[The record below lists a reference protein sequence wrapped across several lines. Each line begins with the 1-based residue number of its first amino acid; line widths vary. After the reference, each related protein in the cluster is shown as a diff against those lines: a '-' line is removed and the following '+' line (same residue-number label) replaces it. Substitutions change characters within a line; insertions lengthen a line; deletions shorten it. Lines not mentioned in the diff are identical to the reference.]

1 MMEDLHLTYG
11 EAAATID
18 GKDETD
24 KSDEKYV
31 VRVKTFLT
39 ESSLATGRSQ
49 PSNNMPI
56 CAHYSNEKKKSSK
69 KRKAEA
75 APTVLEYNLHYMP
88 RILKNDLRRQY
99 PVMFTNVFNSCDFN
113 FVQMFLE
120 TFCRPD
126 LVNVLD
132 SLEPH
137 VHMRKEAH
145 GFDDCRKEIIERMT
159 DSADTVFAL
168 KEVQMR
174 VKSDGSCAIHSKF
187 ELSGTKIIYID
198 PRRMMNIIMKLM
210 SRGRVAG
217 AKAAAA
223 QSEQQHNNNPQVLDL
238 PFTPKP
244 PAHLIEAS
252 SPSSART
259 VAPPSATEL
268 SKNPL
273 IIAVPLRDEIEQGEN
288 EEDRSRHSSIDSD
301 ESSLLSEF
309 DEVQQDHQTLPSSQ
323 PQAGESDS
331 AYLYRK
337 FNDAMNVHRNFNE
350 VRKLEE
356 TLPIAVPYRYCGEFV
371 LLTDLESKISN
382 INFVSRLRRQ

>member
-1 MMEDLHLTYG
+1 
-11 EAAATID
+11 
-18 GKDETD
+18 
-24 KSDEKYV
+24 
-31 VRVKTFLT
+31 
-39 ESSLATGRSQ
+39 
-49 PSNNMPI
+49 
-56 CAHYSNEKKKSSK
+56 
-69 KRKAEA
+69 
-75 APTVLEYNLHYMP
+75 
-88 RILKNDLRRQY
+88 
-99 PVMFTNVFNSCDFN
+99 
-113 FVQMFLE
+113 
-120 TFCRPD
+120 
-126 LVNVLD
+126 
-132 SLEPH
+132 
-137 VHMRKEAH
+137 MRKEAH

-210 SRGRVAG
+210 SRHRVGGTKEAV
-217 AKAAAA
+217 
-223 QSEQQHNNNPQVLDL
+223 QPEQQQNNPQVLDL

-244 PAHLIEAS
+244 PAHLIESS

-268 SKNPL
+268 SQNPF
-273 IIAVPLRDEIEQGEN
+273 IIAVPLREEIDN

-309 DEVQQDHQTLPSSQ
+309 DEVQQDHQTLSSSSQ
-323 PQAGESDS
+323 QRQAEESDS

-371 LLTDLESKISN
+371 LLTDLESKISH

>member
-1 MMEDLHLTYG
+1 MMEDVHLTY

-56 CAHYSNEKKKSSK
+56 CAHYSNEKKKS
-69 KRKAEA
+69 
-75 APTVLEYNLHYMP
+75 
-88 RILKNDLRRQY
+88 I
-99 PVMFTNVFNSCDFN
+99 
-113 FVQMFLE
+113 
-120 TFCRPD
+120 
-126 LVNVLD
+126 NVLD
-132 SLEPH
+132 SLGKLVGATCECFPSSVLAFPLEPH
-137 VHMRKEAH
+137 VHMRKEAR

-217 AKAAAA
+217 AKAAA